1 MSRNADAVRMLDG
14 PVAED
19 PEPVAT
25 AKGGFRDTK
34 KVVVLLVLALVG
46 AGIVGYQFI
55 GGKSPQAATADT
67 AGAPLPVSALTGDPS
82 NVDSVHNQ
90 LKAKSQDSTSVT
102 GVEELVRRFDT
113 YVQDRQVPLNQLHMN
128 PFEVVIPKAAP
139 APGEPASAASPTLA
153 AAEAAQEAKIESSKK
168 RVRDLAASLTLGSVM
183 LVGDRR
189 MAVISGKLCTVGDHI
204 GALQVERIESERVVL
219 ACDGE
224 QVELRLR
231 PKKPLQEGV

>member
-14 PVAED
+14 PIAED

-25 AKGGFRDTK
+25 AKGGFRDKK

-55 GGKSPQAATADT
+55 GGKSPQAATADM

-82 NVDSVHNQ
+82 NVDSVLNQ

-113 YVQDRQVPLNQLHMN
+113 YVQDRQVPLSQLHMN

-139 APGEPASAASPTLA
+139 APGEPASAATTLT
-153 AAEAAQEAKIESSKK
+153 AAEATQEAKAESSKK

-183 LVGDRR
+183 LVGNRR

>member
-1 MSRNADAVRMLDG
+1 MSRNADAARMLDG
-14 PVAED
+14 PIAED

-25 AKGGFRDTK
+25 AKGGFRDKK

-82 NVDSVHNQ
+82 NVDSVLNQ

-128 PFEVVIPKAAP
+128 PFEVVIPKAVP
-139 APGEPASAASPTLA
+139 APGEPASAATTLA
-153 AAEAAQEAKIESSKK
+153 AAEATQEAKTESSKK

-183 LVGDRR
+183 LVGNRR
-189 MAVISGKLCTVGDHI
+189 MAVISGKLCTVGDYI
-204 GALQVERIESERVVL
+204 GALHVERIESERVVL

>member
-14 PVAED
+14 PIAED

-25 AKGGFRDTK
+25 AKGGFRDKK

-82 NVDSVHNQ
+82 NVDSVLNQ

-113 YVQDRQVPLNQLHMN
+113 YVQDRQVPLSQLHMN

-139 APGEPASAASPTLA
+139 GEPASAATTLT
-153 AAEAAQEAKIESSKK
+153 AAEATQEAKAESSKK

-183 LVGDRR
+183 LVGNRR
-189 MAVISGKLCTVGDHI
+189 MAVISGKLCTVGDYI

>member
-1 MSRNADAVRMLDG
+1 MSRNADATKMLDG
-14 PVAED
+14 PIAED
-19 PEPVAT
+19 PEPIAT

-34 KVVVLLVLALVG
+34 KVVVLLALALVG

-67 AGAPLPVSALTGDPS
+67 AGTPLPVSALTGDPS
-82 NVDSVHNQ
+82 NVDSVLNQ

-113 YVQDRQVPLNQLHMN
+113 YVQDRQVPLNQLHIN
-128 PFEVVIPKAAP
+128 PFEVAIPKAAP
-139 APGEPASAASPTLA
+139 APGEPASAATTLA
-153 AAEAAQEAKIESSKK
+153 AAEATQEAKIESSKK
-168 RVRDLAASLTLGSVM
+168 RIRDLAASLTLGSVM